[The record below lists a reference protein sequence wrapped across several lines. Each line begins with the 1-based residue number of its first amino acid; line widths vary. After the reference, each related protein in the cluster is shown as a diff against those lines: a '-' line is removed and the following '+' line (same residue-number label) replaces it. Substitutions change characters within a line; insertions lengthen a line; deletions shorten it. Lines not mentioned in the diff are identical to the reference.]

1 MKILCSS
8 ILLLSYLATSILA
21 QEYKAPTLVFNS
33 SSTDGHNMPAK
44 TFFTDRAPSI
54 NDDREMAITLTMLN
68 GTYDTGIWV
77 KSRYEEGILVTTGAR
92 ESYSDVKIN
101 NKGNLSYTH
110 QTLDGIKGVYS
121 AVGKN
126 TGGYEFINHMDD
138 EEFFPYTSFNN
149 LFLSQS
155 DELFF
160 TAKNFKGD
168 LAFFN
173 YHMDYGLELIAAQNQ
188 RSKTPNSF
196 LFTPSFNDHG
206 QVAYKA
212 RIGKRGELNK
222 RRPDQ
227 IILAEGSKKTILV
240 HDRDSDTN
248 SKWIDLRNNV
258 ALSNSGATAFIARD
272 QASEKLVLLES
283 NGEETILATAGKD
296 LKEFSFFSIVIN
308 DKNWVAFRGIDLKG
322 QHALYVATKKEV
334 KKVLTQFD
342 KIKVPWGEALIAY
355 GPHIPFGGSI
365 DMNNRG
371 DVIVNTGLANLEN
384 TQDYGNGVVVIYTK

>member
-8 ILLLSYLATSILA
+8 ILLLSYLATSIMA
-21 QEYKAPTLVFNS
+21 QEYEAPTLIFNS
-33 SSTDGHNMPAK
+33 SSTDGYNMPAK

-54 NDDREMAITLTMLN
+54 NDQREMAITLTMLN

-77 KSRYEEGILVTTGAR
+77 KSRYQEGILTTTGAR

-101 NKGNLSYTH
+101 NKGNLTYTH

-121 AVGKN
+121 AVGNSAGK
-126 TGGYEFINHMDD
+126 YEFINHMDD
-138 EEFFPYTSFNN
+138 EELFPYTSFNN
-149 LFLSQS
+149 LFLSES

-188 RSKTPNSF
+188 RSKIPNSF
-196 LFTPSFNDHG
+196 LFTPSYNDYG

-212 RIGKRGELNK
+212 RIGKRGELNNQ
-222 RRPDQ
+222 RPDQ

-240 HDRDSDTN
+240 QDKDSDEN

-272 QASEKLVLLES
+272 QDSEKLVLLES
-283 NGEETILATAGKD
+283 DGKETILATAGKD

-308 DKNWVAFRGIDLKG
+308 NKNWVAFRGIDLKG
-322 QHALYVATKKEV
+322 KHALYVATKNEI

-365 DMNNRG
+365 DMNNHG

-384 TQDYGNGVVVIYTK
+384 TEDFGNGVVVIYTK